1 MRGGLRNRVGG
12 RGPYMRI
19 PPLLIVGIA
28 CLCCMA
34 PQSALADDGAEVH
47 RLTAQAEGMLW
58 FGHAENGRVREFT
71 EALQVLDRAE
81 DVLDS
86 TEMPDVDRTR
96 LARRIEVL
104 REDLALSIERSRE
117 RFFGA
122 YPLARLILPFPMVV
136 RQDDLTETL
145 HYESANEAVRTAADR
160 VVEDIVRFQYPHV
173 VFRSE
178 PRNRAF
184 ELEAMRAFFSANR
197 PFAHS
202 RAELVGALTADEL
215 AAYDRGDFDTRTMA
229 RLMEHIGAS
238 KLLVVTVR
246 EGADL
251 PDGTLVMLDGVFF
264 QSGSDGATDSF
275 AHMGFSRARH
285 PQLRW
290 IAWVYL
296 VLFGVALVL
305 ATRTSWSL
313 TEPWPVL
320 HRVAMGAALFAV
332 GRVFAFVAVML
343 LWKIIPHSDAS
354 AVGASWWP
362 GLLGLTMILG
372 SGLVAWIAQAR
383 ASRIVP
389 GSRSSRAVGM
399 IFVIATIGAT
409 AYFIEPLLLLEPDR
423 GMAIFVPLLLASALL
438 AGLTGNAVRTGPP
451 VPQYFV
457 VGPILVAPLVG
468 LSLFAMSSARL
479 WILVGVSGA
488 LCLAAWIRHRYAVA
502 HGLEEAKPDE
512 AEAERAD
519 AERLEE
525 LGKKIEK
532 KLPI

>member
-1 MRGGLRNRVGG
+1 MKIFFLRV
-12 RGPYMRI
+12 
-19 PPLLIVGIA
+19 LLAGC
-28 CLCCMA
+28 CLFA
-34 PQSALADDGAEVH
+34 ALGTGATEVTQV
-47 RLTAQAEGMLW
+47 RALVDQAEGMLW
-58 FGHAENGRVREFT
+58 FGLAESGRVREFT

-81 DVLDS
+81 DVLD
-86 TEMPDVDRTR
+86 TAEMPDVDRINM
-96 LARRIEVL
+96 ARRIEVL
-104 REDLALSIERSRE
+104 REDLTLSLEHSRG
-117 RFFGA
+117 RFYGA

-136 RQDDLTETL
+136 RQRDHLTETL
-145 HYESANEAVRTAADR
+145 RRESANEAVRTAAGR

-178 PRNRAF
+178 PRNRAL
-184 ELEAMRAFFSANR
+184 ELEAMRTFSSANR

-202 RAELVGALTADEL
+202 RADLVGALTEDEL
-215 AAYDRGDFDTRTMA
+215 AAYDRGDFDTGTMA
-229 RLMEHIGAS
+229 RLMKQIGAS

-246 EGADL
+246 EGVDL
-251 PDGTLVMLDGVFF
+251 PDGTLVVLDGVFF
-264 QSGSDGATDSF
+264 QIGSDGATDSF

-285 PQLRW
+285 PQLRS

-296 VLFGVALVL
+296 VLLGVALVL
-305 ATRTSWSL
+305 ATRTPWSL
-313 TEPWPVL
+313 TDPWPVL
-320 HRVAMGAALFAV
+320 HRVAMGATLFAV

-343 LWKIIPHSDAS
+343 LWKIIPHPDAS
-354 AVGASWWP
+354 APGASWWP
-362 GLLGLTMILG
+362 GLLVLAMILG
-372 SGLVAWIAQAR
+372 SGLSAWIGQAR

-399 IFVIATIGAT
+399 IFVIAAIGAT
-409 AYFIEPLLLLEPDR
+409 AYFIEPLLLLEPER
-423 GMAIFVPLLLASALL
+423 GMAVFVPLILASALL

-451 VPQYFV
+451 VPHYFV
-457 VGPILVAPLVG
+457 VGPIFVAPLVG

-479 WILVGVSGA
+479 WVLVGVSGA

-519 AERLEE
+519 DQRLEE
-525 LGKKIEK
+525 IGKKIEK

>member
-1 MRGGLRNRVGG
+1 MRGGLRNRVGC
-12 RGPYMRI
+12 RWPFTRI

-28 CLCCMA
+28 CLCCVA
-34 PQSALADDGAEVH
+34 PQSVLADDGAEVR

-58 FGHAENGRVREFT
+58 FGLAENGRVREFT
-71 EALQVLDRAE
+71 DALQVLDRAE
-81 DVLDS
+81 DVLNAA
-86 TEMPDVDRTR
+86 ELPDVDRINM
-96 LARRIEVL
+96 ARRIEVL
-104 REDLALSIERSRE
+104 REDLTLSFEQSRG
-117 RFFGA
+117 RFYGA
-122 YPLARLILPFPMVV
+122 YPLARLILPFPMVD
-136 RQDDLTETL
+136 RQRDLTETL
-145 HYESANEAVRTAADR
+145 RRESANEAVRTAAGR

-184 ELEAMRAFFSANR
+184 ELQAMRTFSIANR

-202 RAELVGALTADEL
+202 RAELVGALTADQL
-215 AAYDRGDFDTRTMA
+215 AAYDRGDFDTGTMA

-246 EGADL
+246 EGVDL
-251 PDGTLVMLDGVFF
+251 PDGTLVVLDGVFF
-264 QSGSDGATDSF
+264 QTGSDGATDSF

-285 PQLRW
+285 PQLRS

-305 ATRTSWSL
+305 ATRTPWNL

-320 HRVAMGAALFAV
+320 YRVAMGAALFAV
-332 GRVFAFVAVML
+332 GRVFAFMAVMI
-343 LWKIIPHSDAS
+343 LWKIIPDPDAS
-354 AVGASWWP
+354 AQGASWWP

-372 SGLVAWIAQAR
+372 SGLVAWIGHAR

-399 IFVIATIGAT
+399 IFVIAAIGAT

-423 GMAIFVPLLLASALL
+423 GMAVFVPLILASALL

-457 VGPILVAPLVG
+457 VGPISVAPLVG
-468 LSLFAMSSARL
+468 LSLFAMSATRL
-479 WILVGVSGA
+479 WILVSVSGV

-502 HGLEEAKPDE
+502 HGLEESKPDE
-512 AEAERAD
+512 AEAERVD

-525 LGKKIEK
+525 IGKNIEK
-532 KLPI
+532 KFPI